1 LKLLAEKNHFHK
13 KAFAD
18 ITKGYP
24 LLAAGKSSSNT
35 EVKLSSMPLETCPLS
50 GGAP

>member
-1 LKLLAEKNHFHK
+1 LKLLAEKNRFQK

-24 LLAAGKSSSNT
+24 LLATRKSISNT
-35 EVKLSSMPLETCPLS
+35 GVKLSSMPLETCRLV
-50 GGAP
+50 GGVP